1 MRFKRRQKSV
11 RAAMRKREA
20 IQPRK
25 LYRVEAD
32 TFPLVA
38 GINGKAIMRA
48 LTGSTGVRERGENA
62 KVKHT
67 YLGGLTESA
76 SLMAKR

>member
-1 MRFKRRQKSV
+1 VRFKRRQKSV
-11 RAAMRKREA
+11 RAAMRKCEA

-25 LYRVEAD
+25 FDRVEAD
-32 TFPLVA
+32 IFSLVA

-62 KVKHT
+62 KVKHA
-67 YLGGLTESA
+67 YLGGLTDSA
-76 SLMAKR
+76 SLRAKR

>member
-1 MRFKRRQKSV
+1 
-11 RAAMRKREA
+11 MRKREA

-25 LYRVEAD
+25 LDRVEAD

-38 GINGKAIMRA
+38 GSNVKAIVRV
-48 LTGSTGVRERGENA
+48 LTGFTGVRERGENA
-62 KVKHT
+62 KVNHI
-67 YLGGLTESA
+67 YLGGLTDSV

>member
-1 MRFKRRQKSV
+1 
-11 RAAMRKREA
+11 MRKREA

-25 LYRVEAD
+25 FDRVEAD
-32 TFPLVA
+32 IFSLVA

-48 LTGSTGVRERGENA
+48 LTGSIGVRERGENA

-67 YLGGLTESA
+67 YLGGLTGSV
-76 SLMAKR
+76 SRKAKR